1 MTEKP
6 EKRSSL
12 LAHEDWVSVWLGFGF
27 IALVAAGMRLVLPSL
42 SWEGGE
48 LAGVFSGDNLTSA
61 GALFLLFLFVSSIGV
76 WMMGGNIGRYGAGFV
91 GVFALGWLSLILAG
105 NATAKYWGLS
115 YVVFALVLGL
125 ILSNVFYVPS
135 WLLPGV
141 RTEFYIKI
149 GLVIL
154 GSNILFGEILQAGV
168 YGILQAALVILVVWY
183 ACFWI
188 SKKLRVDDEF
198 AAMLSTAVAI
208 CGVSAA
214 IAACGAIQGDRK
226 KLSYVTS
233 LVLVVAAPMML
244 LMPWAIEQF
253 QIPELVGGAWVG
265 GTIDTSGAV
274 VAAGELVGESALK
287 AATIVKFSQNAMLG
301 LAAFGLSL
309 WWTFRQGEQTA
320 EKPSASVIWERF
332 PKFVIGFMAA
342 SLLFSFVLNAEMVA
356 ETKGL
361 MKGLRTWWFALAFVC
376 IGLETRFRDLVAM
389 DEGRPAMAF
398 IIAQAINVAWTL
410 VIAYLLFGGV
420 LVDTPDL

>member
-1 MTEKP
+1 M
-6 EKRSSL
+6 
-12 LAHEDWVSVWLGFGF
+12 GFGF
-27 IALVAAGMRLVLPSL
+27 IALVAAGMRLAIPRL
-42 SWEGGE
+42 SWD
-48 LAGVFSGDNLTSA
+48 AGAIAKVISGDNLSSI
-61 GALFLLFLFVSSIGV
+61 GALFVLFVVISSIGV

-91 GVFALGWLSLILAG
+91 GVFALGWLSLILEG
-105 NATAKYWGLS
+105 NVTAKYWGLS
-115 YVVFALVLGL
+115 YVVFGL
-125 ILSNVFYVPS
+125 LIGLLISNVFYVPS

-141 RTEFYIKI
+141 RTEFYIKT

-154 GSNILFGEILQAGV
+154 GSNILFGEILQAGFLGV
-168 YGILQAALVILVVWY
+168 LQATLVILVVWY
-183 ACFWI
+183 FGFWI
-188 SKKLRVDDEF
+188 CKKFRVDDEF

-244 LMPWAIEQF
+244 IMPWAIEF
-253 QIPELVGGAWVG
+253 FEISPLVGGAWVG

-301 LAAFGLSL
+301 LAAFGLSI
-309 WWTFRQGEQTA
+309 WWTFRQGDQTA
-320 EKPSASVIWERF
+320 EKPSAAVIWERF
-332 PKFVIGFMAA
+332 PKFVLGFMVA
-342 SLLFSFVLNAEMVA
+342 SLLFSFVLSTEIVS

-398 IIAQAINVAWTL
+398 VIAQAVNVLWTL
-410 VIAYLLFGGV
+410 VIAYLLFGGI
-420 LVDTPDL
+420 LFDAPDL

>member
-1 MTEKP
+1 M
-6 EKRSSL
+6 
-12 LAHEDWVSVWLGFGF
+12 GFGF
-27 IALVAAGMRLVLPSL
+27 IALVAAGMRLALPGL
-42 SWEGGE
+42 SWDAGE
-48 LAGVFSGDNLTSA
+48 VAKVVSGDNLSST
-61 GALFLLFLFVSSIGV
+61 GALFVLFLAISSIGV
-76 WMMGGNIGRYGAGFV
+76 WMMGGNLGRYGAGFV

-115 YVVFALVLGL
+115 YVVFGL
-125 ILSNVFYVPS
+125 LIGLLISNVFYVPS

-141 RTEFYIKI
+141 RTEFYIKT

-154 GSNILFGEILQAGV
+154 GSNILFGEILQAGFLGV
-168 YGILQAALVILVVWY
+168 LQAALVILVVWY
-183 ACFWI
+183 FCFWI
-188 SKKLRVDDEF
+188 CKKFRVDDEF

-244 LMPWAIEQF
+244 IMPWAIETLE
-253 QIPELVGGAWVG
+253 IPALVGGAWVG

-309 WWTFRQGEQTA
+309 WWTFRQGEQAA

-332 PKFVIGFMAA
+332 PKFVLGFMVA
-342 SLLFSFVLNAEMVA
+342 SLLFSFVLNPEVVS

-398 IIAQAINVAWTL
+398 VIAQAVNVAWTL
-410 VIAYLLFGGV
+410 VIAYLLFGGI
-420 LVDTPDL
+420 LFDAPDL